1 MESADVTR
9 EELYMP
15 LASMDERAV
24 VATFAASATTAAAS
38 EEVAADHGEYV
49 SILKCVDLLVYCV
62 CCVK

>member
-15 LASMDERAV
+15 LASMDERAD

-38 EEVAADHGEYV
+38 EEVAVDHGEYV
-49 SILKCVDLLVYCV
+49 SMLKVWICLRV
-62 CCVK
+62 CIVFVV